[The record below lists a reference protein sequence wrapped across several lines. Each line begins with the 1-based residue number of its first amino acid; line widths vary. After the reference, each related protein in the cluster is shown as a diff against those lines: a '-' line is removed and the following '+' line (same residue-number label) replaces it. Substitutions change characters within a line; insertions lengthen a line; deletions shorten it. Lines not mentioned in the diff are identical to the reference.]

1 MEAIDETHGKI
12 HGLKPAISR
21 VTTSPN
27 EDNKVGGGEIDA
39 FT

>member
-1 MEAIDETHGKI
+1 MEAIDELCEKI
-12 HGLKPAISR
+12 NRLNPAISR
-21 VTTSPN
+21 VAVSPN